1 MNTRSDMDEP
11 KEEPK
16 HYVMEVQSA
25 IIRGTSE
32 VKAAEVEAPEEP
44 EEAEEKNDG

>member
-1 MNTRSDMDEP
+1 MTEDVEQ
-11 KEEPK
+11 PK
-16 HYVMEVQSA
+16 HYVLEVQSA
-25 IIRGTSE
+25 SE